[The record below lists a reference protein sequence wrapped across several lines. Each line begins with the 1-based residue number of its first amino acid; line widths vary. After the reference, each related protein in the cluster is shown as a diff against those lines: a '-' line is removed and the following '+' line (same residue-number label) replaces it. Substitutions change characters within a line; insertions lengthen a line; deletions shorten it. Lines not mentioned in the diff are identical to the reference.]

1 MNWGRLLIFPVLWL
15 IASPYAASQDP
26 DFQGVFAQ
34 ALYYNPAFAG
44 SSENPQIQFSYLNKY
59 PSLSQVYETYYFSYD
74 QFIPVMHG
82 GAGISLFTDRNGPY
96 LRFSRLSANYSYH
109 LQAGREFFVLAG
121 FQASLALK
129 SYAAGDLILPD
140 QLDPLSGILPG
151 SSETFR
157 GENHSYFDMMV
168 GFVFQ
173 YRSFLGG
180 ISADHMAEPSPGTDY
195 IQKRRYHFQAVF
207 TILERKNET
216 FSFHLRSSL
225 GLLAQHPDNL
235 FTAALEAGTGFGG
248 IRLGLRFSDTMGFT
262 GVPIGLILKVGEVQL
277 HYTYSL
283 LGGGS
288 LLAGNRTLAHQAGLR
303 IGLQS
308 VHKSHRITTINFP
321 NL

>member
-1 MNWGRLLIFPVLWL
+1 
-15 IASPYAASQDP
+15 
-26 DFQGVFAQ
+26 
-34 ALYYNPAFAG
+34 
-44 SSENPQIQFSYLNKY
+44 
-59 PSLSQVYETYYFSYD
+59 
-74 QFIPVMHG
+74 MHG

-129 SYAAGDLILPD
+129 SYSAGDLILPD
-140 QLDPLSGILPG
+140 QLDPLSGILPL

-195 IQKRRYHFQAVF
+195 VQKRRYHFQAVY

-216 FSFHLRSSL
+216 FSYHLRSSL

-235 FTAALEAGTGFGG
+235 YTAAVEAGTGFGG
-248 IRLGLRFSDTMGFT
+248 LMLGLRFSDSMGFA
-262 GVPIGLILKVGEVQL
+262 GVPVGLHLQL
-277 HYTYSL
+277 GDVRLQYTF
-283 LGGGS
+283 S
-288 LLAGNRTLAHQAGLR
+288 LLAGGNVIAGSRTLAHQAVLR

-308 VHKSHRITTINFP
+308 VHKSQRITAINYP